1 MEDAYLVLD
10 KLTKTYPNQPRS
22 AVDNVDI
29 DVAQGEFVSLLGP
42 SGCGKTTTLR
52 MIAGLITP
60 TAGSIRVG
68 GVDITNRQ
76 VHKRDMG
83 MVFQSYALFPHMSVG
98 QNVEFGLQMRRVAK
112 SERRRR
118 VAEALDMVHLTHLA
132 NRRVSQLS
140 GGQAQRIA
148 LARALVIEPT
158 VLLLDEPLSNLDAKL
173 REELRVE
180 IRRIQQETG
189 ITTVFVTHD
198 QDEALAMS
206 DRLVVMSEGRVE
218 QVGEPW
224 AVYETPKNRFVA
236 DFIGR
241 TNLFDGR
248 VVGREDGVLRLEVE
262 GLGTL
267 SVRARDADR
276 TSVTVMVRPHR
287 VQIEPV
293 HRTVN
298 EMKGRVV
305 QSSYLGDV
313 ESVVI
318 DVNGLRVAAE
328 RTHSGR
334 PLTAGATVRI
344 GWGDADAYVI
354 PQ

>member
-1 MEDAYLVLD
+1 MEDAYLVLS
-10 KLTKTYPNQPRS
+10 KLTKTYPNQPRP
-22 AVDNVDI
+22 AVRDVDI
-29 DVAQGEFVSLLGP
+29 DVARGEFISLLGP

-52 MIAGLITP
+52 MIAGLIVP
-60 TAGSIRVG
+60 TSGGIRVG
-68 GVDITNRQ
+68 RVDMTNRP

-98 QNVEFGLQMRRVAK
+98 ENVDFGLQMRRIPK

-224 AVYETPKNRFVA
+224 AVYETPRNRFVA

-241 TNLFDGR
+241 TNLFDGLA
-248 VVGREDGVLRLEVE
+248 VGRDDGLLRVAVE

-267 SVRARDADR
+267 SVRTPETGR

-287 VQIEPV
+287 VQLEPV
-293 HRTVN
+293 EQLAN
-298 EMKGRVV
+298 ELKGRVV

-313 ESVVI
+313 ESVVVEVDGVRI
-318 DVNGLRVAAE
+318 TAE

-334 PLTAGATVRI
+334 PLALGAEVRL
-344 GWGDADAYVI
+344 GWGDTDAYVI

>member
-1 MEDAYLVLD
+1 MEDAYLVLN
-10 KLTKTYPNQPRS
+10 KLTKTYPNQPRP
-22 AVDNVDI
+22 AVHEVEI
-29 DVAQGEFVSLLGP
+29 DVARGEFISLLGP

-60 TAGSIRVG
+60 TSGRISVDG
-68 GVDITNRQ
+68 TDITSRP

-83 MVFQSYALFPHMSVG
+83 LVFQSYALFPHMSVG
-98 QNVEFGLQMRRVAK
+98 QNVEFGLEMRRIARG
-112 SERRRR
+112 ERRRR
-118 VAEALDMVHLTHLA
+118 VAEALDMVHLSHLA

-180 IRRIQQETG
+180 IRRIQQEIG

-224 AVYETPKNRFVA
+224 AIYETPKNRFVA

-241 TNLFDGR
+241 TNMFDGQ
-248 VVGREDGVLRLEVE
+248 VVGRDDGVLRVE
-262 GLGTL
+262 IAGVGTL
-267 SVRARDADR
+267 SVRAPEADLA
-276 TSVTVMVRPHR
+276 TATVMVRPHR
-287 VQIEPV
+287 VRIEPAQQMA
-293 HRTVN
+293 N
-298 EMKGRVV
+298 ELKGRVV

-318 DVNGLRVAAE
+318 DVNGTRVLAE
-328 RTHSGR
+328 RAHSGR
-334 PLTAGATVRI
+334 PLAAGATVGL

>member
-1 MEDAYLVLD
+1 MEDAYLALS
-10 KLTKTYPNQPRS
+10 KLTKTYPNQSRS
-22 AVDNVDI
+22 AVHDVDI
-29 DVAQGEFVSLLGP
+29 DVARGEFISLLGP

-52 MIAGLITP
+52 MIAGLIAP
-60 TAGSIRVG
+60 TSGHIRVG
-68 GVDITNRQ
+68 GTDITNRP

-83 MVFQSYALFPHMSVG
+83 LVFQSYALFPHMSVG
-98 QNVEFGLQMRRVAK
+98 ENVDFGLQMRRVAK

-118 VAEALDMVHLTHLA
+118 VADALDMVHLAHLA

-224 AVYETPKNRFVA
+224 AVYETPENQFVA

-241 TNLFDGR
+241 TNMFDGR
-248 VVGREDGVLRLEVE
+248 VAGQSDGVLRLEVD
-262 GLGTL
+262 GLGTV
-267 SVRARDADR
+267 SVRAAR
-276 TSVTVMVRPHR
+276 TDGATATVMVRPHR
-287 VQIEPV
+287 VRIDPAEQ
-293 HRTVN
+293 TAN
-298 EMKGRVV
+298 ELKGRVV

-318 DVNGLRVAAE
+318 DVNGTRVTAE

-334 PLTAGATVRI
+334 PLTAGATVAL

>member
-1 MEDAYLVLD
+1 MEDAYLAISE
-10 KLTKTYPNQPRS
+10 LTKTYPNQSRS
-22 AVDNVDI
+22 AVHDVDI
-29 DVAQGEFVSLLGP
+29 DVARGEFISLLGP

-52 MIAGLITP
+52 MIAGLVAP
-60 TAGSIRVG
+60 TSGHIRVG
-68 GVDITNRQ
+68 GTDITNRP

-83 MVFQSYALFPHMSVG
+83 LVFQSYALFPHMSVG
-98 QNVEFGLQMRRVAK
+98 ENVDFGLQMRRVAK

-118 VAEALDMVHLTHLA
+118 VADALDMVHLAHLA

-224 AVYETPKNRFVA
+224 AVYETPENRFVA

-241 TNLFDGR
+241 TNMFDGR
-248 VVGREDGVLRLEVE
+248 VVGQSDGELRLEVD

-267 SVRARDADR
+267 SVRAER
-276 TSVTVMVRPHR
+276 TGGATATVMVRPHR
-287 VQIEPV
+287 VRIDPAEQMA
-293 HRTVN
+293 N
-298 EMKGRVV
+298 ELKGRVV

-318 DVNGLRVAAE
+318 DVNGTRVMAE

-334 PLTAGATVRI
+334 PLTAGATVGL